1 MLFLNN
7 WNNLLTKSMIYNY
20 KNSKNICVELKI
32 IKEIIL
38 LIVVYFTCQN
48 NQESLLIKINFIS
61 R

>member
-38 LIVVYFTCQN
+38 LIVVYFTCQK

>member
-1 MLFLNN
+1 
-7 WNNLLTKSMIYNY
+7 MIYNY

>member
-1 MLFLNN
+1 
-7 WNNLLTKSMIYNY
+7 MIYNY

-38 LIVVYFTCQN
+38 LIVVYFTCQK
-48 NQESLLIKINFIS
+48 NQESLWIKINFIS